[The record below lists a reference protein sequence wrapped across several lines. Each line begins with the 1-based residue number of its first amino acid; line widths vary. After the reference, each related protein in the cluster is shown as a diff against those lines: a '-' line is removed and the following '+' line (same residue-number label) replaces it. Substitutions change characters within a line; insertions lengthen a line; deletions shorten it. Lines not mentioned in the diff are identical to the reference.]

1 MALTLQ
7 LEQLYHLLD
16 LKQKQAN
23 FSEAMDARKQA
34 TDTAKQTK
42 LAAKNS
48 KVTADQLQ
56 IMTKQAD
63 ETGRQGQT
71 LMVFTVVTILFVRQ
85 PSPPAMSMSAVSK
98 VTLDID
104 LQL

>member
-7 LEQLYHLLD
+7 TQQLYHLLN

-23 FSEAMDARKQA
+23 FSEAIDARKQA
-34 TDTAKQTK
+34 ADTAKQTR

-48 KVTADQLQ
+48 KVTAEQLQ

-85 PSPPAMSMSAVSK
+85 LPSPPC
-98 VTLDID
+98 
-104 LQL
+104 Q